1 MIINDIKNG
10 ISISKTQKRNFYF
23 SKTERF
29 AIQGSGEAMEE
40 GFCVKGNR
48 GEGDRFWDIPF
59 NPALIGDKTD
69 IPW

>member
-48 GEGDRFWDIPF
+48 GEGDRF
-59 NPALIGDKTD
+59 
-69 IPW
+69 